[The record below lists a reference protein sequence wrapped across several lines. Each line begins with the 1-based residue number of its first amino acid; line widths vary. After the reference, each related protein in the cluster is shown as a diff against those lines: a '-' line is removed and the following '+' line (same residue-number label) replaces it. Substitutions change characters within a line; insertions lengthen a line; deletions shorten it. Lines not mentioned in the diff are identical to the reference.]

1 MVSIDRKGGEN
12 MYKAFCKR
20 MAVIAVICCLC
31 VSAGA
36 TEVEAIA
43 VSYDDTVVEME
54 TISRASGSFN
64 VSVNPYERA
73 KGDTDFPLE
82 AGETVRIYATYSPDD
97 ASLDFGLVDPDGVF
111 HYVSAENGS
120 FDETFEVPESGN
132 YRLGIKNNS
141 GQTVKVS
148 GFVKY

>member
-1 MVSIDRKGGEN
+1 
-12 MYKAFCKR
+12 MYKTFRKS
-20 MAVIAVICCLC
+20 MVVIAAICCLC
-31 VSAGA
+31 VTAGA
-36 TEVEAIA
+36 TEVESIA
-43 VSYDDTVVEME
+43 APYDDAVVEMA

-64 VSVNPYERA
+64 VSVDPYARA

-82 AGETVRIYATYSPDD
+82 AGETVRIYATYSPEG
-97 ASLDFGLVDPDGVF
+97 ASVDFGLVDPDGVF

>member
-1 MVSIDRKGGEN
+1 
-12 MYKAFCKR
+12 MYKAFRKSL
-20 MAVIAVICCLC
+20 AVVAVICYLC

-36 TEVEAIA
+36 TAAELSAA
-43 VSYDDTVVEME
+43 PYDDTAVEM
-54 TISRASGSFN
+54 TAILRATGSFN
-64 VSVNPYERA
+64 VSVNPYARA

-82 AGETVRIYATYSPDD
+82 AGETVRIYATYSPE
-97 ASLDFGLVDPDGVF
+97 SSSVDFGLVDPDGVF

-120 FDETFEVPESGN
+120 FDETFEIPESGN

>member
-1 MVSIDRKGGEN
+1 MAAVVVI
-12 MYKAFCKR
+12 FCIC
-20 MAVIAVICCLC
+20 MNAVAIGPETANVIP
-31 VSAGA
+31 
-36 TEVEAIA
+36 
-43 VSYDDTVVEME
+43 SYDDTQVEMAA
-54 TISRASGSFN
+54 ILRASGSFN
-64 VSVNPYERA
+64 VSVAPYARA

-82 AGETVRIYATYSPDD
+82 AGETVRIYATYSPES

-120 FDETFEVPESGN
+120 VDTTFEIPESGN

>member
-1 MVSIDRKGGEN
+1 
-12 MYKAFCKR
+12 MYKAFRKSL
-20 MAVIAVICCLC
+20 AVVATICCLC

-36 TEVEAIA
+36 TAAESIA
-43 VSYDDTVVEME
+43 VPYDDTAVEM
-54 TISRASGSFN
+54 TSILRASGSFN
-64 VSVNPYERA
+64 VSVNPYARA

-82 AGETVRIYATYSPDD
+82 AGETVRIYATYSPES
-97 ASLDFGLVDPDGVF
+97 ASVDFGLVDPDGVF

>member
-1 MVSIDRKGGEN
+1 MKKVLQKIIAMVAIVSCICVN
-12 MYKAFCKR
+12 
-20 MAVIAVICCLC
+20 AVAAKFDVTNDNFA
-31 VSAGA
+31 SDDSW
-36 TEVEAIA
+36 VEITS
-43 VSYDDTVVEME
+43 V
-54 TISRASGSFN
+54 SRATGSFN
-64 VSVNPYERA
+64 VSVAANARA

-82 AGETVRIYATYSPDD
+82 AGETVRIYATYSPES
-97 ASLDFGLVDPDGVF
+97 ASVDFGLVDPDGVF

-120 FDETFEVPESGN
+120 VDTTFEIPESGN